1 VNNADQKFPDEN
13 FVLRHAGPGVLSCV
27 NSGPDTNGS
36 GFYISF
42 IECEWMNDRH
52 VVFGCVCNEESFA
65 VLFELERQ
73 GSSSGKPKNQVLI
86 SDCGQ
91 LYP

>member
-1 VNNADQKFPDEN
+1 M
-13 FVLRHAGPGVLSCV
+13 V

-36 GFYISF
+36 GFYITF
-42 IECEWMNDRH
+42 VQCEWMNEKN
-52 VVFGCVCNEESFA
+52 VAFGCVCSEESMA
-65 VLFELERQ
+65 VLAELERQ
-73 GSSSGKPKNQVLI
+73 GTGSGKPSLPVII

>member
-1 VNNADQKFPDEN
+1 
-13 FVLRHAGPGVLSCV
+13 VLSMV
-27 NSGPDTNGS
+27 NSGPDSNGS

-42 IECEWMNDRH
+42 VECEWMNDKY
-52 VVFGCVCNEESFA
+52 VAFGCVCSEESLT

-73 GSSSGKPKNQVLI
+73 GTDCGKAKTPVII